1 MPGPTNEARGP
12 YPPAGPCGENQAVMA
27 SRRDELNA
35 YTFAKRRTVAAFL
48 QPSATGT
55 EEGAPRP
62 LRAVVPSVI
71 VAAVVLAAFGAWGMF
86 KPTAPK
92 GWAEPGARVI
102 VGKQSTTRYVV
113 LTTKVN
119 GKDQTRLHPVL
130 NLSSARLLLDPSKVK
145 VIQVDDKVLDAGKPP
160 RGPIIGIP
168 YAPDRLPAKQDAGKA
183 KRWAVCQQPGGN
195 GRGVQTAAFVL
206 ADREAHLTDDGR
218 RLTDTQALYVQS
230 TGAGKE
236 RYLVDAS
243 GTKYAFPEG
252 SPAAGTMTNALVGTG
267 ATPQPV
273 TEQWLAT
280 LNSGDALSFPQLPGR
295 AGADADVK
303 GLGTADNKVGM
314 VLEAQTGS
322 GTQHYVVLPGKVA
335 PVSEFV
341 AWLLISAPATDGLD
355 MHGKAREVDLQA
367 LSPDPAPFG
376 GDFRWPQKKTE
387 RVNQGAPAAGAAS
400 SGAPGAR
407 DTVCNVLRS
416 VDGQGKQTLSTWAGT
431 GFPVDITASG
441 TSAYV
446 TPGSGLLYTQ
456 VQGRQSTAGGSLFL
470 VTDTGLRYA
479 VQANGDSD
487 AAQSGIGAPA
497 TQPPQGGAPGTPGA
511 PGAPGAPEP
520 SQAQVRL
527 GYAGVTPAPVPI
539 AWSEFLS
546 KGPRLDTNAAR
557 QPQGS

>member
-1 MPGPTNEARGP
+1 
-12 YPPAGPCGENQAVMA
+12 MA

-62 LRAVVPSVI
+62 LRAVLPGVVI
-71 VAAVVLAAFGAWGMF
+71 GALVVAGFGAWGMF
-86 KPTAPK
+86 KPQAPK
-92 GWAEPGARVI
+92 GWNEPGAMVI

-130 NLSSARLLLDPSKVK
+130 NLASARLLLDPQKSKV
-145 VIQVDDKVLDAGKPP
+145 VQVEDKVLDAGKPP

-168 YAPDRLPAKQDAGKA
+168 YAPDRLPAKQDAAKA

-206 ADREAHLTDDGR
+206 ADREAGLLDDGHR
-218 RLTDTQALYVQS
+218 TADTQVLYVQS
-230 TGAGKE
+230 TGGAKE
-236 RYLVDAS
+236 RFLVDAA
-243 GTKYAFPEG
+243 GTKYRFPEG
-252 SPAAGTMTNALVGTG
+252 KPDSGTLTMALVGTG

-273 TEQWLAT
+273 TEEWLAT
-280 LNSGDALSFPQLPGR
+280 LNSGDDLGFPQLPGTPG
-295 AGADADVK
+295 ANASVQGLGGADS
-303 GLGTADNKVGM
+303 KVGM
-314 VLEAQTGS
+314 VLTAQTGS
-322 GTQHYVVLPGKVA
+322 GTQYYVVLPDRVA

-341 AWLLISAPATDGLD
+341 AWLLISAPATDSLN
-355 MHGKAREVDLQA
+355 MHGKARETDLQS
-367 LSPDPAPFG
+367 LNPDATPFKDEAKWPRRRGAQVNRIADTPGSAQG
-376 GDFRWPQKKTE
+376 GE
-387 RVNQGAPAAGAAS
+387 R
-400 SGAPGAR
+400 R

-416 VDGQGKQTLSTWAGT
+416 VDGQGNQTLSTWAGT

-441 TSAYV
+441 TSSYV
-446 TPGSGLLYTQ
+446 TPGTGLLYTQ
-456 VQGRQSTAGGSLFL
+456 VQGRQTTAGGALFL

-487 AAQSGIGAPA
+487 AEKSKIGAPDQQA
-497 TQPPQGGAPGTPGA
+497 PGGAGDGR
-511 PGAPGAPEP
+511 PEA

-527 GYAGVTPAPVPI
+527 GYGGVVPAMVPI

-546 KGPRLDTNAAR
+546 KGPRLDTNSAR

>member
-1 MPGPTNEARGP
+1 
-12 YPPAGPCGENQAVMA
+12 MA

-48 QPSATGT
+48 QPTATGT

-62 LRAVVPSVI
+62 LHAVVPGVI

-92 GWAEPGARVI
+92 GWADPGTQVL

-130 NLSSARLLLDPSKVK
+130 NLASARLLLDPQKFKV
-145 VIQVDDKVLDAGKPP
+145 VQVEDKVLDAGKPP

-168 YAPDRLPAKQDAGKA
+168 YAPDRLPAKEDAAKA

-195 GRGVQTAAFVL
+195 GRGVQTATFVL
-206 ADREAHLTDDGR
+206 ADRETHLTDDAR
-218 RLTDTQALYVQS
+218 RLTDGQSLYVQS
-230 TGAGKE
+230 TGPGKQ
-236 RYLVDAS
+236 RYLVDAT
-243 GTKYAFPEG
+243 GTKYKFPEG
-252 SPAAGTMTNALVGTG
+252 TPAAGTMTNALVGSS
-267 ATPQPV
+267 ATPQQV
-273 TEQWLAT
+273 GDAWLAT
-280 LNSGDALSFPQLPGR
+280 LNSGEDLAFPPLPGK
-295 AGADADVK
+295 AGADAGVK

-314 VLEAQTGS
+314 VLMAQTGS

-335 PVSEFV
+335 PVSDFV
-341 AWLLISAPATDGLD
+341 AWLLISAPATDGLN
-355 MHGKAREVDLQA
+355 MHGKPREVDLQS
-367 LSPDPAPFG
+367 LSPDAVPFA
-376 GDFRWPQKKTE
+376 GDVKWPQKKTE
-387 RVNQGAPAAGAAS
+387 RVNQSAPAGAAAAG
-400 SGAPGAR
+400 GAGAR
-407 DTVCNVLRS
+407 DTVCNVLRA
-416 VDGQGKQTLSTWAGT
+416 VDGQGNQTLSTWAGT

-456 VQGRQSTAGGSLFL
+456 VQGKQTTAGGSLFL

-487 AAQSGIGAPA
+487 SEQSKIGASDQQAKGA
-497 TQPPQGGAPGTPGA
+497 TGGAPEA
-511 PGAPGAPEP
+511 
-520 SQAQVRL
+520 SQAQIRL
-527 GYAGVTPAPVPI
+527 GYAGVTPAMVPI

-546 KGPRLDTNAAR
+546 KGPRLDTNSAR

>member
-1 MPGPTNEARGP
+1 
-12 YPPAGPCGENQAVMA
+12 MA

-62 LRAVVPSVI
+62 LRAVLPGVV
-71 VAAVVLAAFGAWGMF
+71 VGALVLAGFGAWGMF

-92 GWAEPGARVI
+92 GWDEPGTKVI
-102 VGKQSTTRYVV
+102 VGKESTTRYVV
-113 LTTKVN
+113 LTTKVG

-130 NLSSARLLLDPSKVK
+130 NLASARLLLDPQKFKV
-145 VIQVDDKVLDAGKPP
+145 VQVEDKVLDAGKPP

-168 YAPDRLPAKQDAGKA
+168 YAPDRLPSKAEAAKA

-195 GRGVQTAAFVL
+195 GRGVQTATFVL
-206 ADREAHLTDDGR
+206 ADREASVTDDAR
-218 RLTDTQALYVQS
+218 RLTDTQALYVES
-230 TGAGKE
+230 TGPGKE
-236 RYLVDAS
+236 RYLVDAT
-243 GTKYAFPEG
+243 GTKYKFPEG
-252 SPAAGTMTNALVGTG
+252 TPAAGTMTNALVGTG
-267 ATPQPV
+267 ATAQQVGP
-273 TEQWLAT
+273 QWLGT
-280 LNSGDALSFPQLPGR
+280 LNSGDDLSFPAIPGK
-295 AGADADVK
+295 AGANADVK
-303 GLGTADNKVGM
+303 GLSTADNKVGM
-314 VLEAQTGS
+314 VLKAQTGS

-335 PVSEFV
+335 PVSDFV
-341 AWLLISAPATDGLD
+341 AWLLISAPATDGLN
-355 MHGKAREVDLQA
+355 MHGKAREVDLQS
-367 LSPDPAPFG
+367 LDPDATPFAG
-376 GDFRWPQKKTE
+376 EVKWPQKKTE
-387 RVNQGAPAAGAAS
+387 RINQTTPPAGTGA
-400 SGAPGAR
+400 SGSHNR

-416 VDGQGKQTLSTWAGT
+416 VDGQGNQTLSTWAGT
-431 GFPVDITASG
+431 GYPVDITASG

-456 VQGRQSTAGGSLFL
+456 VQGKQTTAGGSLFL

-487 AAQSGIGAPA
+487 SEQSKIGAPDQSK
-497 TQPPQGGAPGTPGA
+497 TGGDGR
-511 PGAPGAPEP
+511 PEA

-527 GYAGVTPAPVPI
+527 GYGGVAPAMVPI

-546 KGPRLDTNAAR
+546 KGPRLDTNSAR

>member
-1 MPGPTNEARGP
+1 MPGPTIEARGP
-12 YPPAGPCGENQAVMA
+12 YSPAGPCGEKQTVMA

-62 LRAVVPSVI
+62 LRAVLPGVV
-71 VAAVVLAAFGAWGMF
+71 VGALVLAGFGAWGMF

-92 GWAEPGARVI
+92 GWDEPGTKVI
-102 VGKQSTTRYVV
+102 VGKDSTTRYVV
-113 LTTKVN
+113 LTTKVG

-130 NLSSARLLLDPSKVK
+130 NLASARLLLDPQKFKV
-145 VIQVDDKVLDAGKPP
+145 VQVEDKVLDAGKPP

-168 YAPDRLPAKQDAGKA
+168 YAPDRLPSKAEAAKA

-195 GRGVQTAAFVL
+195 GRGVQTATFVL
-206 ADREAHLTDDGR
+206 ADREASVTDDAR
-218 RLTDTQALYVQS
+218 RLTDTQALYVES
-230 TGAGKE
+230 TGPGKE
-236 RYLVDAS
+236 RYLVDAT
-243 GTKYAFPEG
+243 GTKYKFPEG
-252 SPAAGTMTNALVGTG
+252 TPAAGTMTNALVGTG
-267 ATPQPV
+267 ATAQQVGP
-273 TEQWLAT
+273 EWLGT
-280 LNSGDALSFPQLPGR
+280 LNSGDDLAFPAIPGK
-295 AGADADVK
+295 AGANADVK
-303 GLGTADNKVGM
+303 GLATADNKVGM
-314 VLEAQTGS
+314 VLKAQTGS

-335 PVSEFV
+335 PVSDFV
-341 AWLLISAPATDGLD
+341 AWLLISAPATDGLN
-355 MHGKAREVDLQA
+355 MHGKAREVDLQSLA
-367 LSPDPAPFG
+367 PDATPFAG
-376 GDFRWPQKKTE
+376 GVKWPQRKTE
-387 RVNQGAPAAGAAS
+387 RINQTTPPAGTPAS
-400 SGAPGAR
+400 GSNNR

-416 VDGQGKQTLSTWAGT
+416 VDGQGNQTLSTWAGT
-431 GFPVDITASG
+431 GYPVDITASG

-456 VQGRQSTAGGSLFL
+456 VQGKQTTAGGSLFL

-487 AAQSGIGAPA
+487 SEQSEIGAPDQSKA
-497 TQPPQGGAPGTPGA
+497 GGDGR
-511 PGAPGAPEP
+511 PEA

-527 GYAGVTPAPVPI
+527 GYGGVAPAMVPI

-546 KGPRLDTNAAR
+546 KGPRLDTNSAR

>member
-1 MPGPTNEARGP
+1 
-12 YPPAGPCGENQAVMA
+12 MA

-62 LRAVVPSVI
+62 LRAIGPGLVVGALI
-71 VAAVVLAAFGAWGMF
+71 VAGFGAWGMF

-92 GWAEPGARVI
+92 GWAAPGTQVI

-119 GKDQTRLHPVL
+119 GKDQPRLHPVL
-130 NLSSARLLLDPSKVK
+130 NLASARLLLGGSKPK
-145 VIQVDDKVLDAGKPP
+145 VVQVDDKVLDQGRPP

-168 YAPDRLPAKQDAGKA
+168 YAPDRLPAKEDAGRA

-206 ADREAHLTDDGR
+206 SEREGRVLDDGR
-218 RLTDTQALYVQS
+218 RVGAAQSLYVQS
-230 TGAGKE
+230 TGPGNE
-236 RYLVDAS
+236 RYLVDAT
-243 GTKYAFPEG
+243 GTRYRFPEG
-252 SPAAGTMTNALVGTG
+252 AQAAGTMTNALVGTG
-267 ATPQPV
+267 ATPQQV
-273 TEQWLAT
+273 TEEWLAT
-280 LNSGDALSFPQLPGR
+280 LAPGDDLAFPQLPGR
-295 AGADADVK
+295 AGADAGVR
-303 GLGTADNKVGM
+303 GLAAADDKVGM
-314 VLEAQTGS
+314 VLTAQTGS
-322 GTQHYVVLPGKVA
+322 GTQYYAVLPGKVA

-341 AWLLISAPATDGLD
+341 AWLLISAPETDGLN
-355 MHGKAREVDLQA
+355 MHGKPREIDLQA
-367 LSPDPAPFG
+367 IDPDAAPFSG
-376 GDFRWPQKKTE
+376 TARWPQRKTE
-387 RVNQGAPAAGAAS
+387 RVNHTATETAPQAAS
-400 SGAPGAR
+400 AAHR

-416 VDGQGKQTLSTWAGT
+416 VDGQGAATLSTWAGSA
-431 GFPVDITASG
+431 FPVDITASG

-456 VQGRQSTAGGSLFL
+456 VQGRQTTAGGSLFL
-470 VTDTGLRYA
+470 LTDTGLRYA

-487 AAQSGIGAPA
+487 SEQSKIGAPA
-497 TQPPQGGAPGTPGA
+497 PQAQEGAEA
-511 PGAPGAPEP
+511 RPEA
-520 SQAQVRL
+520 SQAQIRL
-527 GYAGVTPAPVPI
+527 GYGEVTPAMVPI

-546 KGPRLDTNAAR
+546 KGPRLDTNSAR

>member
-1 MPGPTNEARGP
+1 
-12 YPPAGPCGENQAVMA
+12 MA

-62 LRAVVPSVI
+62 LRAVVPGMVI
-71 VAAVVLAAFGAWGMF
+71 GALVLAGFGAWGMF

-92 GWAEPGARVI
+92 GWAAPGAQVI

-113 LTTKVN
+113 LTTKAD
-119 GKDQTRLHPVL
+119 GKEQTRLHPVL
-130 NLSSARLLLDPSKVK
+130 NLASARLLLDPQKFKV
-145 VIQVDDKVLDAGKPP
+145 VHVDDKVLDAGKPP

-168 YAPDRLPAKQDAGKA
+168 YAPDRLPAKADAGKA

-195 GRGVQTAAFVL
+195 GRGVQSATFVL
-206 ADREAHLTDDGR
+206 ADREAGLMDDTR
-218 RLTDTQALYVQS
+218 KVTDTQALYVQS

-236 RYLVDAS
+236 RYLVDS
-243 GTKYAFPEG
+243 TGRKYEFPEG
-252 SPAAGTMTNALVGTG
+252 TPAAGTMTTALVGTG
-267 ATPQPV
+267 ALPQQV

-280 LNSGDALSFPQLPGR
+280 LDTGADLAFPHLPGR
-295 AGADADVK
+295 VGANAGVQ
-303 GLGTADNKVGM
+303 GLAGADNKVGM
-314 VLEAQTGS
+314 VLKAQTGS

-335 PVSEFV
+335 PVSDFI

-355 MHGKAREVDLQA
+355 MHGKPREVDLQSLLPDA
-367 LSPDPAPFG
+367 SPFL
-376 GDFRWPQKKTE
+376 GDATWPQRKTE
-387 RVNQGAPAAGAAS
+387 RINHTAPATGVAAATGAG
-400 SGAPGAR
+400 SGDR
-407 DTVCNVLRS
+407 DTVCNVLRA
-416 VDGQGKQTLSTWAGT
+416 VDGQGNQTLSTWAGSA
-431 GFPVDITASG
+431 FPVDITASG

-456 VQGRQSTAGGSLFL
+456 VQGKQTTAGGALFL

-487 AAQSGIGAPA
+487 AEQSRIGAPDEQAKA
-497 TQPPQGGAPGTPGA
+497 TADGR
-511 PGAPGAPEP
+511 PEA
-520 SQAQVRL
+520 SQAQIRL
-527 GYAGVTPAPVPI
+527 GYGGIAPAMVPI

-546 KGPRLDTNAAR
+546 KGPRLDTNSAR

>member
-1 MPGPTNEARGP
+1 
-12 YPPAGPCGENQAVMA
+12 MA

-62 LRAVVPSVI
+62 LRAVVPGLV
-71 VAAVVLAAFGAWGMF
+71 VGALVLAGFGAWGMF

-92 GWAEPGARVI
+92 GWAEPGTRVI
-102 VGKQSTTRYVV
+102 VGKDSTTRYVV
-113 LTTKVN
+113 LTTKAD
-119 GKDQTRLHPVL
+119 GKEQTRLHPVL
-130 NLSSARLLLDPSKVK
+130 NLASARLLLDPKKFKV
-145 VIQVDDKVLDAGKPP
+145 VQVEDKVLDAGRPP

-168 YAPDRLPAKQDAGKA
+168 YAPDRLPSTAEAGRA

-195 GRGVQTAAFVL
+195 GRGVQTATFVL
-206 ADREAHLTDDGR
+206 ADREAGLTDDAR
-218 RLTDTQALYVQS
+218 RLTDTQSLYVQS
-230 TGAGKE
+230 TGPGHE
-236 RYLVDAS
+236 RYLVDAA
-243 GTKYAFPEG
+243 GTRYKFPEG
-252 SPAAGTMTNALVGTG
+252 TPAATTMTNAQVGTG
-267 ATPQPV
+267 ATPQQVGPD
-273 TEQWLAT
+273 WLAT
-280 LNSGDALSFPQLPGR
+280 LNPGADLAFPALPGR
-295 AGADADVK
+295 PGAAAGVP
-303 GLGTADNKVGM
+303 GLAAADNKVGM
-314 VLEAQTGS
+314 VLKAQTGS

-355 MHGKAREVDLQA
+355 MHGKARETDLQS
-367 LSPDPAPFG
+367 LDPDATPFA
-376 GDFRWPQKKTE
+376 GDIAWPRRKTGT
-387 RVNQGAPAAGAAS
+387 VNRTTPPGAARPDGS
-400 SGAPGAR
+400 EDR

-416 VDGQGKQTLSTWAGT
+416 VDGQGNQTLSTWAGT

-456 VQGRQSTAGGSLFL
+456 VQGRQTTAGGALFL

-487 AAQSGIGAPA
+487 TEQSRIGAPDQA
-497 TQPPQGGAPGTPGA
+497 KGGGAANTR
-511 PGAPGAPEP
+511 PEA
-520 SQAQVRL
+520 SQAQIRL
-527 GYAGVTPAPVPI
+527 GYGGVAPAMVPI

-546 KGPRLDTNAAR
+546 KGPRLDTNSAR